1 MLNTLYYWV
10 GLIFCW
16 GALAVALYIGCLH
29 LPDRLTE
36 ELKDYWLWVRTYVLR
51 HPRFMKEAQVEILM
65 RFFQRPRKLAQWKR
79 NLLAYTI
86 RYSKAKGWKPE
97 TE

>member
-1 MLNTLYYWV
+1 MLNTLYHCV
-10 GLIFCW
+10 GFLVCW
-16 GALAVALYIGCLH
+16 GAVAVALYVGCH
-29 LPDRLTE
+29 YLPERLTE

-51 HPRFMKEAQVEILM
+51 YPRRMKEGQVEILM
-65 RFFQRPRKLAQWKR
+65 IFFQRPRKLAPWKR

-86 RYSKAKGWKPE
+86 RYSRARGYKPE